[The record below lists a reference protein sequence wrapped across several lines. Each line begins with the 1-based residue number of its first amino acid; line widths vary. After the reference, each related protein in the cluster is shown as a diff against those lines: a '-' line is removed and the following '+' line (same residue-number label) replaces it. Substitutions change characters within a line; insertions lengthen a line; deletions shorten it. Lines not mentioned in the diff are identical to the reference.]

1 MTAGGFDSWF
11 GLAPDDSPHY
21 SPATSAPEIY
31 ALEMEW
37 P

>member
-1 MTAGGFDSWF
+1 LGHGLDWF
-11 GLAPDDSPHY
+11 PDGSPLF
-21 SPATSAPEIY
+21 ARDISAQEIY